1 MFTYPICPPPCRF
14 NTTPRRLLVA
24 YLFKMARIKAFQHTA
39 ARRRLEEN
47 VGRGKAGRQF
57 QHTAAQR
64 RLGGCGK
71 SGRGVWLFQHT
82 AARRRLGRRRQLGS
96 LRCRFQH
103 TAAQRR
109 LGPNP
114 GLGGLIWPFQHT
126 AARRR
131 LGKKSIPFRPMW
143 SFQHTAARRR
153 LGSMPT
159 ACPSQTRSF
168 QHTAARRRLGC
179 TRDRAA
185 IAPPVSTH
193 SRPKAAGRNGHTPP
207 HCRAVSTHS
216 RPKAAGA
223 ACLCGMCSAASFNT
237 QPPEG
242 GWADISGSTRH
253 MTPFQH
259 TAARRRLGHCPRLG
273 AAGDRVSTHSR
284 PKAAGVA
291 YAVRKHLRHWFQHT
305 AARRRLGFG
314 LSSFSTIS
322 SVSTHSRPK
331 AAGGVFTVLL
341 AIKNSFNTQPP
352 EGGWG
357 MDKGLCLDFVEFQHT
372 AARRRLGRCQM
383 PARH

>member
-1 MFTYPICPPPCRF
+1 
-14 NTTPRRLLVA
+14 
-24 YLFKMARIKAFQHTA
+24 
-39 ARRRLEEN
+39 
-47 VGRGKAGRQF
+47 
-57 QHTAAQR
+57 
-64 RLGGCGK
+64 
-71 SGRGVWLFQHT
+71 
-82 AARRRLGRRRQLGS
+82 
-96 LRCRFQH
+96 
-103 TAAQRR
+103 
-109 LGPNP
+109 
-114 GLGGLIWPFQHT
+114 
-126 AARRR
+126 
-131 LGKKSIPFRPMW
+131 
-143 SFQHTAARRR
+143 
-153 LGSMPT
+153 MPS
-159 ACPSQTRSF
+159 C
-168 QHTAARRRLGC
+168 
-179 TRDRAA
+179 
-185 IAPPVSTH
+185 
-193 SRPKAAGRNGHTPP
+193 
-207 HCRAVSTHS
+207 
-216 RPKAAGA
+216 
-223 ACLCGMCSAASFNT
+223 FNT

-259 TAARRRLGHCPRLG
+259 TAARRRLADHRRQQRHSRMVSTHSRPK
-273 AAGDRVSTHSR
+273 AAGDSKTAGSDAAAVSTHSR